1 MSQTATTTATAT
13 LRSGAETL
21 AASLPPL
28 LAAAERLAQGVV
40 PGVHGRR
47 RAGSGETFWQ
57 YRQAMPGDS
66 ATSIDWRRSARGDTL
81 YIRQTEW
88 EAAQSVLFWADPS
101 AGMGFS
107 SAGHAPK
114 SERARLLALALGV
127 LLTRAGERIGL
138 LDTPLARPSAGRN
151 QLGRF
156 AATLAAPLLADDISA
171 LPGPGP
177 VSAGHYVLIS
187 DFMMDETALRD
198 GLNAMA
204 ARGTR
209 GALLQITDPAEESF
223 PFDGRVIFQSLAGS
237 PAGAVSFET
246 RRARAIKAAY
256 QQRLAAR
263 RDLLA
268 SWAHHAGWQ
277 FSAHRTDA
285 APSAALL
292 WLYAAIGGLT

>member
-1 MSQTATTTATAT
+1 MNQTATTTRAAA
-13 LRSGAETL
+13 LRSGAESL

-66 ATSIDWRRSARGDTL
+66 AASIDWRRSARGDTL

-101 AGMGFS
+101 AGMGFA
-107 SAGHAPK
+107 SADHPPK
-114 SERARLLALALGV
+114 SSRARLLALALGV

-151 QLGRF
+151 QLNRF
-156 AATLAAPLLADDISA
+156 AASLAEKLRTDDVAA
-171 LPGPGP
+171 LPEPGP
-177 VSAGHYVLIS
+177 ITAGHYVLVS
-187 DFMMDETALRD
+187 DFMMDEAGLRA

-209 GALLQITDPAEESF
+209 GALLQITDPAEEAF
-223 PFDGRVIFQSLAGS
+223 PYDGRVIFQSL
-237 PAGAVSFET
+237 AGAVSFET
-246 RRARAIKAAY
+246 RRARALKSAY
-256 QQRLAAR
+256 QERLAAR
-263 RDLLA
+263 RALLA
-268 SWAHHAGWQ
+268 DWAHHAGWQ
-277 FSAHRTDA
+277 FTTHRTDT
-285 APSAALL
+285 APSAPLL